1 MLYSSV
7 CASSCE
13 GMFDTRILLR
23 NTQRSMSVSLDT
35 ASWSL
40 LDELHLVIGEGTVQ
54 IISLRQD
61 EGKIAVYF
69 ILCHVYAC

>member
-1 MLYSSV
+1 
-7 CASSCE
+7 
-13 GMFDTRILLR
+13 MFDTRILLR